1 MIHCGKHAGL
11 CSSLH
16 ISRYPTWGILKV
28 GGAFELHHGRDVLY
42 ELSSFAKDSIKS
54 TNLHA
59 LSPSDFKN
67 IISEGGNWFIDWYA
81 PWCPPCRKLMPEL
94 RRASQHFEASQVQF
108 GTIDCTLHR
117 NLCSEQS
124 ITSYPTTKFY
134 NGTRSQGFFGVPNE
148 EGIVEFISDIIQP
161 IVITLDDSSFVQL
174 MRKPDNELWAVDF
187 YAPWCGPCQRLGPEW
202 RKLAKEVVNL

>member
-1 MIHCGKHAGL
+1 MCK
-11 CSSLH
+11 SLH

-42 ELSSFAKDSIKS
+42 ELTSFAKDSIKS

-67 IISEGGNWFIDWYA
+67 LIIQGGNWFIDWYA

-94 RRASQHFEASQVQF
+94 RRASQHFKASQVRF

-117 NLCSEQS
+117 SLCSDQS
-124 ITSYPTTKFY
+124 ITSYPTTIFY
-134 NGTRSQGFFGVPNE
+134 NGTKSLPFFGVPNE
-148 EGIVEFISDIIQP
+148 DGIVQFVNDIIQQT
-161 IVITLDDSSFVQL
+161 VIILDDSSFVQL
-174 MRKPDNELWAVDF
+174 MRKPENEMWVIDF

-202 RKLAKEVVNL
+202 RKLANEVVNLFIREY